1 MDYYMDNLP
10 SSAVGV
16 VKMFPSIQT
25 SVDMFSDQLIESVK
39 KGEVNPVELLIQ
51 LKAMEKVTGRVL
63 KEIRDNFVRE
73 GDKYPTNTFELNGVR
88 LEKGEVG
95 VAFDFTVCKDTVWE
109 RLNTDS
115 ESAET
120 KLKERQEF
128 LKTLRGPLT
137 VVDELSAEIITIY
150 PPKKTSTTSLKVFI
164 K

>member
-1 MDYYMDNLP
+1 MDNLP

-16 VKMFPSIQT
+16 VKMFPNIQT

-39 KGEVNPVELLIQ
+39 KGEANPVELLIQ
-51 LKAMEKVTGRVL
+51 LKAMSKVTERVL
-63 KEIRDNFVRE
+63 NEIRENFVTE
-73 GDKYPTNTFELNGVR
+73 GDKYPTNSFEFNGVR

-95 VAFDFTVCKDTVWE
+95 VKFDFTVCKDTTWE
-109 RLNTDS
+109 RLNTDTQTA
-115 ESAET
+115 AE

-137 VVDELSAEIITIY
+137 VVDDITGEIVTIY
-150 PPKKTSTTSLKVFI
+150 PPNKTSTTSLKVFI